1 MTHGASFLCPHLDGS
16 RKFEGVKHLQLTMI
30 AGALVLALDEPGE
43 EAEAKAEVEVSSS
56 VVWQL
61 ESAVRGLVAAAT
73 SSGGS
78 AVRGRGLGE
87 RLRLQL
93 LWGQLC
99 GEAQRRPLAVFF

>member
-1 MTHGASFLCPHLDGS
+1 MLTSFCPYLDGR
-16 RKFEGVKHLQLTMI
+16 RKFEGVKHLQLTMM
-30 AGALVLALDEPGE
+30 AGALALALDEPGE

-61 ESAVRGLVAAAT
+61 ESAVRGLVAAAAAAT

-78 AVRGRGLGE
+78 AVRGLGLGE

-99 GEAQRRPLAVFF
+99 GEAQRPPLAIFF

>member
-1 MTHGASFLCPHLDGS
+1 M
-16 RKFEGVKHLQLTMI
+16 M

-43 EAEAKAEVEVSSS
+43 EAEAKADVEVSSS

-61 ESAVRGLVAAAT
+61 ESAVRGLVVAAAAAAAT

-99 GEAQRRPLAVFF
+99 GEAQRRPLAIFL